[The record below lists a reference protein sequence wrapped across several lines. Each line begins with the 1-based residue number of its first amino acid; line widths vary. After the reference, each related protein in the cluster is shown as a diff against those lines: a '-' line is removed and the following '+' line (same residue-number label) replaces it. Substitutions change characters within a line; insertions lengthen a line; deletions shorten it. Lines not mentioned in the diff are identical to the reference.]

1 MKQETLKPET
11 IITALPGE
19 QQLTITREFDA
30 PREVV
35 FQAFIDPKLFIRW
48 MGPRQH
54 TIQLETFEPRK
65 GGNWRYTSACMEG
78 HTYSF
83 NGVFHEVVAPERII
97 QTSEFE
103 DLPEPGHVVL
113 ETARFEALPDGRTKV
128 ILQAVYQSVA
138 DRDASMCAG
147 MEWGVKESHA
157 RLDELLA
164 EMMVEA

>member
-1 MKQETLKPET
+1 MKQETLET

-35 FQAFIDPKLFIRW
+35 FQAFIDPKLFTRW

-54 TIQLETFEPRK
+54 TLQLETFEPRK
-65 GGNWRYTSACMEG
+65 GGAWRYTASCMEG
-78 HTYSF
+78 HTYAF
-83 NGVFHEVVAPERII
+83 NGVFHEVVAPERIV
-97 QTSEFE
+97 QTFE
-103 DLPEPGHVVL
+103 YEGLPYPRPIAM

-128 ILQAVYQSVA
+128 IAQSVYQSVA
-138 DRDASMCAG
+138 DRDGHLCAG

-164 EMMVEA
+164 EILVEA